1 MTEERKEQRDIDAG
15 FKNTFFNALKN
26 AGKDV
31 SIDEDGYIVLNRRLI
46 EQTNRH
52 DYNKEKSKRV
62 FVLNE
67 KGVLLN
73 ENGKKKVFNIIHDV
87 YNDDTDDKDLFFMGG
102 WGFNDPKSM
111 IGMLKRYSDGY
122 VVISD
127 TENHYVLGGENIEIL
142 MGNLQEAINDPDDNR
157 TAVQIALD
165 GVPHKQ

>member
-1 MTEERKEQRDIDAG
+1 MTEERKEQRDIDAA

-52 DYNKEKSKRV
+52 DYNKEKTKRV

-102 WGFNDPKSM
+102 WGS
-111 IGMLKRYSDGY
+111 
-122 VVISD
+122 
-127 TENHYVLGGENIEIL
+127 T
-142 MGNLQEAINDPDDNR
+142 
-157 TAVQIALD
+157 
-165 GVPHKQ
+165 